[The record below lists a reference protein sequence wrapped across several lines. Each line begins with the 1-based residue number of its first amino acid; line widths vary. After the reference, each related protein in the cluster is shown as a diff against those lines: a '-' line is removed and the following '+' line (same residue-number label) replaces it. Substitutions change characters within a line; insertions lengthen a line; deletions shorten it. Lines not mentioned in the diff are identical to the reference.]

1 MIQVDKLSKHF
12 DNNLGIH
19 KLTFQVKPGEAFGIL
34 GPKGSGKTTTLRMLT
49 AYLRPSSGT
58 ATVAGF
64 DVFSQSLQ
72 VRQRVGYLPETPS
85 FYSDMTVSGY
95 LNFVAKLRK
104 LDRRDQ
110 RVGETLELCGLV
122 KEDKMLIGKLSKGM
136 RQRLGLAQAV
146 IHKPDVVILDE
157 PTSGLEPTEIVELLE
172 LVKRLRQSQTLILS
186 SQALNEI
193 EQICDRLLILDKGT
207 VVADGT
213 PDRLLARLEGG
224 HTVRLR
230 TVSAPPEAARAL
242 ESLDGVNRVSIA
254 EAGCFDIEC
263 SCGADCRSALA
274 DLAVQNGWGLLELQS
289 VDLSLDDVFLDL
301 VAMPKVAV

>member
-1 MIQVDKLSKHF
+1 MIQVDNLSKYF
-12 DNNLGIH
+12 DNNLAIRN
-19 KLTFQVKPGEAFGIL
+19 LSFQVKPGEAFGIL
-34 GPKGSGKTTTLRMLT
+34 GPKGSGKTTTVRMLT

-64 DVFSQSLQ
+64 DVFAQSLQ

-110 RVGETLELCGLV
+110 RVAETLEMCGLV
-122 KEDKMLIGKLSKGM
+122 EQGKMLIGKLSKGT
-136 RQRLGLAQAV
+136 RQRLGLAQAI

-157 PTSGLEPTEIVELLE
+157 PTSGLEPMEIVELLE

-186 SQALNEI
+186 SQALDEV

-224 HTVRLR
+224 HSVRLR
-230 TVSAPPEAARAL
+230 TVSAPPEAARVL
-242 ESLDGVNRVSIA
+242 ESLDGVIRVSIA
-254 EAGCFDIEC
+254 ETGCFDIEC
-263 SCGADCRSALA
+263 SCGADCRSAVA

-289 VDLSLDDVFLDL
+289 VDLSLDDVFLNL
-301 VAMPKVAV
+301 IAMPEAAA